1 MWGLLISGIAI
12 SLLLAGGL
20 QAVQTA
26 TIVFAV
32 PFAVVVVLMAVSLW
46 RGVGEDWREEQR
58 QEKLLRKRMREL
70 AAKKTEQG
78 QQNGV

>member
-1 MWGLLISGIAI
+1 
-12 SLLLAGGL
+12 L

-32 PFAVVVVLMAVSLW
+32 PFAIVVVLMAVSLW

-58 QEKLLRKRMREL
+58 QEKLLRKRMRVL
-70 AAKKTEQG
+70 AAK
-78 QQNGV
+78 QNGQGLQDGV

>member
-1 MWGLLISGIAI
+1 
-12 SLLLAGGL
+12 
-20 QAVQTA
+20 
-26 TIVFAV
+26 
-32 PFAVVVVLMAVSLW
+32 MAVSLW